1 LPRVS
6 SLARAG
12 ASRLEHNSIGLRFMV
27 DLLPPRA
34 GMDLIFSDEFNRTTL
49 ADADAQVWGTKLW
62 WGGRTI
68 TGGYQK
74 QFFIDKDYV
83 SKNGVTPGI
92 DPFSLQ
98 DGVLTIT
105 ATQTPI
111 ELLPE
116 VSNYKYLSGIINTYN
131 SFSFM
136 YGYVEIRAQATAG
149 KGFMPAQWMLRTDHG
164 ALGEIDIMEITG
176 SRPTRLNST
185 VHYQNLDGTP
195 IANNVVRTTT
205 VDLSQEMHVYGVD
218 WREDTIAFYL
228 DGVKMGEM
236 VTPDALK
243 AWMYLLTNLT
253 VGGILAGNPDTTT
266 PWPGEYKIDYIRVW
280 QDPGATPSDPMKKS
294 GSDLVDTIAGGAG
307 SDTLSG
313 LGGNDTLQGGSGDDL
328 LLGGDGDDRM
338 AGDFGNDTLDGGTGI
353 DNLLGGAGNDTYIV
367 DNSADV
373 IFDGEGLGYDKV
385 LASVDYAL
393 TPKGIGGYLEE
404 LIYTG
409 AGSFRGE
416 GNAFAQFITGG
427 TNGDTLL
434 GHGGDD
440 TLNGL
445 AGDDS
450 LLGGDGD
457 DRLDGGLGSDIMEG
471 GAGND
476 LYIVNV
482 TADLIVENL
491 DGGIDNVQSSAS
503 YWLSDHVDNLTLT
516 GSLALTGT
524 GNALANFISG
534 NAGGNIIV
542 GGEGDDTLLGQ
553 SGNDTL
559 IGGVGGDRLDGGAGA
574 DVMEGGGGD
583 DVYVVN
589 HAGDVVIEADDEG
602 VDLVHSSVG
611 FTLGAALENLLLTGA
626 GSNGGVGNALANMI
640 TGNSAANLLVGFAGD
655 DALNGGG
662 GIDTLDGGDGNDTL
676 DGGGGI
682 DWAYGGVG
690 DDVFVIATL
699 GDMAFENVDEG
710 HDVVRAAISFMLS
723 DNIEELILTG
733 SGGLKGTG
741 NALDNALVG
750 NAGGNTLNGRA
761 GADTLFGGAGIDS
774 FVLQSGEG
782 HGDVILDFAGA
793 GVSGGDRLL
802 LQGYAAGAKLVNE
815 AGTDQWAVEDAGVL
829 VDSFTLVGV
838 TKLIASD
845 YAFIA

>member
-1 LPRVS
+1 M
-6 SLARAG
+6 A
-12 ASRLEHNSIGLRFMV
+12 EF
-27 DLLPPRA
+27 LPPRA
-34 GMDLIFSDEFNRTTL
+34 GMNLIFSDEFNRTTL
-49 ADADAQVWGTKLW
+49 ADADNQAWGTKLW

-74 QFFIDKDYV
+74 QFFIDKDYI
-83 SKNGVTPGI
+83 SKNGVAPGI
-92 DPFSLQ
+92 DPFSFQ
-98 DGVLTIT
+98 DGVMTIT
-105 ATQTPI
+105 ATQTPT

-116 VSNYKYLSGIINTYN
+116 VDNYKYLSGIINTYN

-136 YGYVEIRAQATAG
+136 YGYVEVRAQATAG
-149 KGFMPAQWMLRTDHG
+149 KGFMPAQWLLRTDQG
-164 ALGEIDIMEITG
+164 SLGEIDIMEIIG

-185 VHYQNLDGTP
+185 VHYQNLDGTSV
-195 IANNVVRTTT
+195 ASNVVRTTT
-205 VDLSQEMHVYGVD
+205 VDLSKDMHVYGVD
-218 WREDTIAFYL
+218 WRADTIAFYL

-253 VGGILAGNPDTTT
+253 VGGILAGNPDSTT
-266 PWPGEYKIDYIRVW
+266 PWPGAYKIDYVRVW
-280 QDPGATPSDPMKKS
+280 QDPGATPSDPMNKS

-307 SDTLSG
+307 NDTLAG
-313 LGGNDTLQGGSGDDL
+313 LGGNDTLQGGYGNDV

-353 DNLLGGAGNDTYIV
+353 DNLLGGAGDDTYLV

-416 GNAFAQFITGG
+416 GNGFAQIITGG
-427 TNGDTLL
+427 ANGDTLIGNG
-434 GHGGDD
+434 GHD
-440 TLNGL
+440 TLNGF

-471 GAGND
+471 DAGND
-476 LYIVNV
+476 FYIVNV
-482 TADLIVENL
+482 TSDLIVENL
-491 DGGIDNVQSSAS
+491 DGGTDSVQSSAS
-503 YWLSDHVDNLTLT
+503 YWLSDNVENLTLT

-524 GNALANFISG
+524 GNGLANLITGNSG
-534 NAGGNIIV
+534 ANILA
-542 GGEGDDTLLGQ
+542 GGEGNDTLLGQ

-559 IGGVGGDRLDGGAGA
+559 IGGIGHDRLDGGAGA
-574 DVMEGGGGD
+574 DLMEGGGGD
-583 DVYVVN
+583 DVYIVN
-589 HAGDVVIEADDEG
+589 HVGDVVLEANDEG
-602 VDLVHSSVG
+602 VDLVQSSIG
-611 FTLGAALENLLLTGA
+611 FTLGLALENLLLTGA
-626 GSNGGVGNALANMI
+626 GPNSGTGNTLGNII
-640 TGNSAANLLVGFAGD
+640 TGNSAANTLSGFEGD

-662 GIDTLDGGDGNDTL
+662 GNDTLDGGEGNDTL
-676 DGGGGI
+676 DGGGGV
-682 DWAYGGVG
+682 DWAYGGFG
-690 DDVFVIATL
+690 DDLFVIATS

-710 HDVVRAAISFMLS
+710 HDVVRAAISFTLG
-723 DNIEELILTG
+723 DNIEDLILTG
-733 SGGLKGTG
+733 SGGLKATG
-741 NALDNALVG
+741 NALANALVG

-761 GADTLFGGAGIDS
+761 GADTLFGGGGIDS

-782 HGDVILDFAGA
+782 QGDVILDFAGA
-793 GVSGGDRLL
+793 GIAGGDRLL
-802 LQGYAAGAKLVNE
+802 LQGYAVGAKLVNE
-815 AGTDQWAVEDAGVL
+815 AGTDRWAVEDSGIP

-845 YAFIA
+845 YAFIV

>member
-1 LPRVS
+1 
-6 SLARAG
+6 
-12 ASRLEHNSIGLRFMV
+12 MT

-49 ADADAQVWGTKLW
+49 ADADAQAWGTKLW

-83 SKNGVTPGI
+83 SKNGVAPGI
-92 DPFSLQ
+92 DPFSFQ

-105 ATQTPI
+105 ATQTPT

-116 VSNYKYLSGIINTYN
+116 VDNYKYLSGIINTYN

-164 ALGEIDIMEITG
+164 ALGEIDIMEIVG

-195 IANNVVRTTT
+195 IASNVVRTTT

-228 DGVKMGEM
+228 DGVKMGEI

-253 VGGILAGNPDTTT
+253 VGGILAGNPDATTS
-266 PWPGEYKIDYIRVW
+266 WPGEYKIDYIRVW
-280 QDPGATPSDPMKKS
+280 QDPGATPSDPMNKS

-307 SDTLSG
+307 NDTLSG

-338 AGDFGNDTLDGGTGI
+338 AGDFGNDTLDGGAGI
-353 DNLLGGAGNDTYIV
+353 DNLLGGAGDDTYRV

-373 IFDGEGLGYDKV
+373 IFDGDGLGYDKV

-393 TPKGIGGYLEE
+393 TPKGIGGYIEE
-404 LIYTG
+404 LIYIGT
-409 AGSFRGE
+409 GSFRGE
-416 GNAFAQFITGG
+416 GNGFAQIMTGG
-427 TNGDTLL
+427 MNGDTLIGNG
-434 GHGGDD
+434 GHD

-450 LLGGDGD
+450 LLGGDGN
-457 DRLDGGLGSDIMEG
+457 DRLDGGLGADIMEG
-471 GAGND
+471 GPGND

-482 TADLIVENL
+482 TSDLIVENL
-491 DGGIDNVQSSAS
+491 DGGVDNVQSAAS
-503 YWLSDHVDNLTLT
+503 YWLSDNIDNLTLT
-516 GSLALTGT
+516 GSLALSGT
-524 GNALANFISG
+524 GNALANLITGNSG
-534 NAGGNIIV
+534 ANIV
-542 GGEGDDTLLGQ
+542 AGGEGDDTLLGQ
-553 SGNDTL
+553 SGNDML
-559 IGGVGGDRLDGGAGA
+559 IGGVGNDRLDGGAGT
-574 DVMEGGGGD
+574 DLMEGGAGD

-589 HAGDVVIEADDEG
+589 HVGDAVIEAADEG
-602 VDLVHSSVG
+602 VDLVQSSVG
-611 FTLGAALENLLLTGA
+611 FTLGPAFENLLLIGA
-626 GSNGGVGNALANMI
+626 GLNGGTGNALANTL
-640 TGNSAANLLVGFAGD
+640 TGNSVANWLSGLAGD
-655 DALNGGG
+655 DTLNGGG
-662 GIDTLDGGDGNDTL
+662 GNDTLDGGEGNDTL
-676 DGGGGI
+676 DGGGGV
-682 DWAYGGVG
+682 DHAYGGLG
-690 DDVFVIATL
+690 DDVFVISTL
-699 GDMAFENVDEG
+699 GDTAFENADEG
-710 HDVVRAAISFMLS
+710 HDVVQAAVSFTLG
-723 DNIEELILTG
+723 DNIEELILIG
-733 SGGLKGTG
+733 SGGLKATG
-741 NALDNALVG
+741 NALDNAVSG

-761 GADTLFGGAGIDS
+761 GADTLYGGGGIDS
-774 FVLQSGEG
+774 FVLQAGEG
-782 HGDVILDFAGA
+782 NGDVILDFAGA

-815 AGTDQWAVEDAGVL
+815 AGTDDWKVENAGIL

-838 TKLIASD
+838 NKLITSD